1 MIFGILNFLKLQLD
15 THLSG
20 GSQAAAEPLVVLS
33 NPWSNNEANKGNFYL
48 NALSLINIEEE
59 KVFKPQ
65 QQQIQQIDDF
75 RYSMKPPE
83 LYLNL
88 YLLIST
94 YNKNYEDALKFIS
107 RVVSYFQVQHIFD
120 KAGSNR
126 AIAEAMPD
134 GVERIV
140 MELYTASFEQQN
152 QIWAALSTGYLPSV
166 IYKVK
171 SVVIDAA
178 VAEQNEL
185 YTARKITGISVR
197 PYHPGEKQ
205 PNIEKTIEPIKS

>member
-1 MIFGILNFLKLQLD
+1 MIFGILNFLKFQLD

-20 GSQAAAEPLVVLS
+20 GNQATAEPLIVLS
-33 NPWSNNEANKGNFYL
+33 NPWSNSESAKGNFYL
-48 NALSLINIEEE
+48 NAISLINIEEE

-65 QQQIQQIDDF
+65 QEQRFPTDEF
-75 RYSMKPPE
+75 RYTMKPPE

-94 YNKNYEDALKFIS
+94 YNRNYEEALKFIS
-107 RVVSYFQVQHIFD
+107 KVIGYFQMHNVFVKNTLD
-120 KAGSNR
+120 ASAG
-126 AIAEAMPD
+126 ATIPD
-134 GVERIV
+134 GVEQIV

-171 SVVIDAA
+171 SIIVDAGA
-178 VAEQNEL
+178 AIEDDF
-185 YTARKITGISVR
+185 YTYRKITGISVR
-197 PYHPGEKQ
+197 PYNPSDPSERRKL
-205 PNIEKTIEPIKS
+205 NL